1 MNTEIYTSN
10 IKRGDDVLANEVA
23 TTRPKFSTTLTNEL
37 TAQIEALPR
46 DFNITR
52 FVHNSVALL
61 NGNETLIRFK
71 NENGTDQI
79 KVGLLRGAYLGLDFM
94 NDEAYLIPYGK
105 TLNFMPS
112 YKGMI
117 KLCIKYSSR
126 PINTIYAKIVR
137 EGDEF
142 TEEIVNG
149 QPSVTFRPKPFNNA
163 PMIGCFAVCLY
174 KDGGMI
180 YEVMSKADVEQC
192 KRSAKRSNSPAWNFY
207 SEMAKKT
214 VLRRLAKSIP
224 LDMDEKLADAMN
236 AGLEIETD
244 PAKIAEQQREENGNT
259 EELAIDVESS
269 EVTA

>member
-1 MNTEIYTSN
+1 M
-10 IKRGDDVLANEVA
+10 ANEV
-23 TTRPKFSTTLTNEL
+23 TTQKPKFSVALTEEL
-37 TAQIEALPR
+37 NLQRDALPR

-52 FVHNSVALL
+52 FVNNSISLL
-61 NGNETLIRFK
+61 NGNETLAKFAK
-71 NENGTDQI
+71 QYGTDQI
-79 KVGLLRGAYLGLDFM
+79 KMGLMRGAYLGLDALNNEM
-94 NDEAYLIPYGK
+94 YLVPYGS

-117 KLCIKYSSR
+117 KLCIKYSAR

-142 TEEIVNG
+142 CEEIVNG
-149 QPSVTFRPKPFNNA
+149 QPSITFRPKPFNNS

-192 KRSAKRSNSPAWNFY
+192 KRSSRSKNSPAWAFY

-224 LDMDEKLADAMN
+224 LDMDDKLADAMN

-244 PAKIAEQQREENGNT
+244 PAKIAEREAAENGSV
-259 EELAIDVESS
+259 EELVVES
-269 EVTA
+269 EVVG

>member
-1 MNTEIYTSN
+1 MS
-10 IKRGDDVLANEVA
+10 NEVA
-23 TTRPKFSTTLTNEL
+23 VKQPKFSAVLTNEL
-37 TAQIEALPR
+37 TAQMDALPR

-61 NGNETLIRFK
+61 NGNEVLVKFK
-71 NENGTDQI
+71 NQYGAEQI
-79 KVGLLRGAYLGLDFM
+79 KAGLLRGAYLGLDFM
-94 NDEAYLIPYGK
+94 NGEAFLIPYGS

-117 KLCIKYSSR
+117 KLCMKYSAR

-142 TEEIVNG
+142 LEEIVNG
-149 QPSVTFRPKPFNNA
+149 QPSITFRPKPFNKA
-163 PMIGCFAVCLY
+163 AMVGCFAVCLY

-180 YEVMSKADVEQC
+180 YEVMSKDDVEQC
-192 KRSAKRSNSPAWNFY
+192 KRSAKRSNSPAWSFY

-214 VLRRLAKSIP
+214 VLRRLTKSIP
-224 LDMDEKLADAMN
+224 LDMDDKAFDAMN

-244 PAKIAEQQREENGNT
+244 PKEIAAKDIAANGNS
-259 EELAIDVESS
+259 EELVIDA
-269 EVTA
+269 EVTG

>member
-1 MNTEIYTSN
+1 M
-10 IKRGDDVLANEVA
+10 ANEVA
-23 TTRPKFSTTLTNEL
+23 QKQPLFTDMLRSEL
-37 TAQIEALPR
+37 ITQSSALPR
-46 DFNITR
+46 DFNTER
-52 FVHNSVALL
+52 FVQNSKALL
-61 NGNETLIRFK
+61 NGNETLFK
-71 NENGTDQI
+71 FAKQYGTNQI
-79 KVGLLRGAYLGLDFM
+79 ISGMMRGAFLGLDFM
-94 NDEAYLIPYGK
+94 NSEAYLIPYGSS
-105 TLNFMPS
+105 LNFMPS

-117 KLCIKYSSR
+117 KLCIKYSTR

-142 TEEIVNG
+142 SEEIVNG
-149 QPSVTFRPKPFNNA
+149 QPSITFRPKPFNNA

-192 KRSAKRSNSPAWNFY
+192 KKSSKSKNIPAWNFY

-224 LDMDEKLADAMN
+224 LDIDEKLSEAMN

-244 PAKIAEQQREENGNT
+244 PQKIAERETAENGNS
-259 EELAIDVESS
+259 EELVIDAES
-269 EVTA
+269 EVTG

>member
-1 MNTEIYTSN
+1 M
-10 IKRGDDVLANEVA
+10 ANEVA
-23 TTRPKFSTTLTNEL
+23 NKQPLFTDLLRGEL
-37 TAQIEALPR
+37 IAQSSALPR
-46 DFNITR
+46 DFNTER
-52 FVHNSVALL
+52 FVQNGKALL
-61 NGNETLIRFK
+61 NGNETLFK
-71 NENGTDQI
+71 FGKQYGTGQI
-79 KVGLLRGAYLGLDFM
+79 ISGMMRGAFLGLDFM
-94 NDEAYLIPYGK
+94 NSEAYLIPYGSS
-105 TLNFMPS
+105 LNFMPS

-117 KLCIKYSSR
+117 KLCIKYSTR

-142 TEEIVNG
+142 SEEIVNG
-149 QPSVTFRPKPFNNA
+149 QPSITFRPKPFNNA

-192 KRSAKRSNSPAWNFY
+192 KKSSKSKNSPAWNFY

-224 LDMDEKLADAMN
+224 LDMDEKLSEAMN

-244 PAKIAEQQREENGNT
+244 PQKIAERETAENGNS
-259 EELAIDVESS
+259 EELVIDAES
-269 EVTA
+269 EVTE

>member
-1 MNTEIYTSN
+1 MS
-10 IKRGDDVLANEVA
+10 NEV
-23 TTRPKFSTTLTNEL
+23 TTKQPQFTDLLRNEL
-37 TAQIEALPR
+37 IAQSSALPR
-46 DFNITR
+46 DVNIER
-52 FVHNSVALL
+52 FVQNGKALL
-61 NGNETLIRFK
+61 NGNDTLFK
-71 NENGTDQI
+71 FAKQYGTSQI
-79 KVGLLRGAYLGLDFM
+79 ISGMMRGAYLGLDFM
-94 NDEAYLIPYGK
+94 NSEAYLIPYGS

-142 TEEIVNG
+142 SEEIVNG

-192 KRSAKRSNSPAWNFY
+192 KRSSKSKNSPAWSFY
-207 SEMAKKT
+207 NEMAKKT

-224 LDMDEKLADAMN
+224 LDMDDKLADAMN

-244 PAKIAEQQREENGNT
+244 PKILADREIAENGNT
-259 EELAIDVESS
+259 EELVIDG
-269 EVTA
+269 EVTG